1 MSKNKYLFLC
11 TPEVLWVFVM
21 QYYYGNRELITCGK
35 DKHPQF
41 TCKMSHFFF
50 CFSFCS
56 KIMWTHKCIHVD
68 SSLIK
73 FHQSTFKLL
82 EIKIIRSMI
91 NVGSGFNASIKE
103 IPIFGNTSGFQ
114 HLLTFVLIGISCT
127 RNSHNSVISTIHG
140 MHIG

>member
-1 MSKNKYLFLC
+1 
-11 TPEVLWVFVM
+11 
-21 QYYYGNRELITCGK
+21 
-35 DKHPQF
+35 
-41 TCKMSHFFF
+41 
-50 CFSFCS
+50 
-56 KIMWTHKCIHVD
+56 MWTHKCIHVD

-73 FHQSTFKLL
+73 FHQSIFKLL